1 MTDSTYNSIT
11 ARQVAG
17 AIKSISSNSSKVQD
31 ALHRAYRGAFVCV
44 VRDGNAD
51 PLARLVEL
59 LESGNVPGFKAG
71 DLLYCVRHFAGR
83 VLKIQREGGRTAA
96 IKMASRWQ
104 KKLAGDPEGLFNDL
118 ERAGYFW
125 DVAPALR
132 KQARAEKAPRQYDA
146 SKVMQR
152 EYKRLQ
158 SMAEQAEKEGL
169 QDVAAMYRGA
179 AKALNVDRALLIQR
193 NEGSALAAAS

>member
-51 PLARLVEL
+51 PLSRLATL
-59 LESGNVPGFKAG
+59 LESGKVPGFKSG
-71 DLLYCVRHFAGR
+71 DLLYCIRHFAGR
-83 VLKIQREGGRTAA
+83 VLKVQRQDGRTT
-96 IKMASRWQ
+96 IKMAPRWQ
-104 KKLAGDPEGLFNDL
+104 KKLAGAPEELFNDL

-125 DVAPALR
+125 SVAPALR

-146 SKVMQR
+146 GKVMQR
-152 EYKRLQ
+152 EHKRLQ

-169 QDVAAMYRGA
+169 QDVAAMYRAA
-179 AKALNVDRALLIQR
+179 AKSLNADRALLIQR